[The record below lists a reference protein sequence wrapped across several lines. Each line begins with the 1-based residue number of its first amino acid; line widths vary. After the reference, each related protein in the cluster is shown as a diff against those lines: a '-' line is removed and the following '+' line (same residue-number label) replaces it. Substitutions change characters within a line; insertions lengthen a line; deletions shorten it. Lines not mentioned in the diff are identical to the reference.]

1 MQLFR
6 KMRLSP
12 PGERLT
18 SWRIMSGGSEVSCT
32 CSMSR
37 HRWFISVK
45 RNIAR
50 LVPSMKKASDAAREV
65 MKPAVAAAGMPC
77 TEDCVVACSAV

>member
-12 PGERLT
+12 PGLRLT
-18 SWRIMSGGSEVSCT
+18 SWRIMSGGSEVSST

-37 HRWFISVK
+37 HMWFIIVK

-50 LVPSMKKASDAAREV
+50 LVPSMKNASDAAREV
-65 MKPAVAAAGMPC
+65 MKPAVAVAGMP
-77 TEDCVVACSAV
+77 